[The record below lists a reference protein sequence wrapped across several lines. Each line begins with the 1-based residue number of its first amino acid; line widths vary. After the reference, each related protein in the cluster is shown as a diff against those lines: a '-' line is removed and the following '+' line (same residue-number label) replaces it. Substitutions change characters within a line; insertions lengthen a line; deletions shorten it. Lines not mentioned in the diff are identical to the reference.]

1 MFEQALV
8 NKMSA
13 LTAGFGFDVFPQAP
27 GGDVSWV
34 GLIEAGTQQWFMVC
48 EFQILQ
54 FPWHVLAEIFSFYQ
68 NDLGDLAK
76 LQKPTLYYSPLLL
89 QSSS

>member
-1 MFEQALV
+1 MFEQALG

-27 GGDVSWV
+27 GGDVSRV

-54 FPWHVLAEIFSFYQ
+54 LSWHVLAEIFSYQ
-68 NDLGDLAK
+68 NNLGNLAK